1 MGTGKTSAAI
11 RYMNERPEQK
21 FMFITPYLK
30 EAERVKDACPELDFV
45 EPSKTIPA
53 YGFKKIN
60 HAAELVKQGRNIV
73 ATHQLFKL
81 CTDEMLEDIRRHGYT
96 LFIDENISATE
107 ETTIKNA
114 DLNLMTR
121 VGLVTREGDIIRAG
135 EYDYTDGTFID
146 IVNILEYQDGF
157 LVRDDS
163 KKGSSLIYFMMPKK
177 MLMSFN
183 DVFIL
188 TYLFEAQDIHHM
200 IINSNIP
207 YEYIGVTKDDEGYRF
222 GVPGEY
228 MPEYCKDLSDKIY
241 ICENARMNKIGDS
254 RGALS
259 MNWYAKNPEK
269 VKQIKR
275 NLSNYF
281 NHGDKAFYFRRMW
294 GTYSK
299 YENALRGGGYS
310 KSFVVFNERATN
322 DYSDRTA
329 LAYPVNLFVNA
340 NYKKFYNS
348 LGIEVSDNAYAL
360 SVMVQW
366 IWRSAIRN
374 GESIQIYLP
383 SKRMRMILTDWM
395 SDVERQYEEYAKR
408 KAVAA

>member
-1 MGTGKTSAAI
+1 MGSGKTSAAI

-30 EAERVKDACPELDFV
+30 EAERVKDACQALDFV

-81 CTDEMLEDIRRHGYT
+81 CTDEMLEDIQRHGYT
-96 LFIDENISATE
+96 LFIDENISVTGE
-107 ETTIKNA
+107 ISMKNR
-114 DLNLMTR
+114 DIELMVEAGVLSCENDVLSLSDNEYKDGSFDEIVNALRYQSGYR
-121 VGLVTREGDIIRAG
+121 VGSLTE
-135 EYDYTDGTFID
+135 
-146 IVNILEYQDGF
+146 
-157 LVRDDS
+157 
-163 KKGSSLIYFMMPKK
+163 KSSSVVYFMMPRD
-177 MLMSFN
+177 MLTSFA
-183 DVFIL
+183 DVFVL
-188 TYLFEAQDIHHM
+188 TYLFESQDIHHL
-200 IINSNIP
+200 IKSNNLP
-207 YEYIGVTKDDEGYRF
+207 YQNIGVGVDSYGYKF
-222 GVPGEY
+222 CESGEY

-241 ICENARMNKIGDS
+241 ICENARMNKIGES

-259 MNWYAKNPEK
+259 ISWYDKYPDK

-275 NLSNYF
+275 HLSNYF
-281 NHGDKAFYFRRMW
+281 NNGNKAFYFRRMW

-322 DYSDRTA
+322 EYGDRTA
-329 LAYPVNLFVNA
+329 LAYPVNLFVNG
-340 NYKKFYNS
+340 NYKKFYS
-348 LGIEVSDNAYAL
+348 RLGIEVSDNAYAL

-383 SKRMRMILTDWM
+383 SKRMRMILNDWM
-395 SDVERQYEEYAKR
+395 SDVEKQYEDYAKR
-408 KAVAA
+408 KEGAA